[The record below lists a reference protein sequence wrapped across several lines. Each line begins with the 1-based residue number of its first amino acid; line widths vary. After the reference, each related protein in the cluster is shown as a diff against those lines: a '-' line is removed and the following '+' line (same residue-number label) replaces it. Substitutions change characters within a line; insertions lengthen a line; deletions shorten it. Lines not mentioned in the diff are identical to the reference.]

1 MKLFFV
7 PGVCSLSPHI
17 ALREAGLKFELD
29 LVDRQSKISRA
40 GVDYK
45 ALNPKGY
52 VPALQ
57 LDDGTVLTEG
67 AAIVQYIA
75 DLAPEKHLAPKAGTL
90 ERYRLTEWLVY
101 IATEIHKGFSPL
113 FRATDETR
121 PALQAALG
129 AKFDFLNKSLE
140 GKQYLL
146 GEQFSVADGYLF
158 TVLTWSPRTGMDLSK
173 WPVLNA
179 YFERVKARP
188 AVQAALAAEKAA
200 A

>member
-1 MKLFFV
+1 MKLFYV

-17 ALREAGLKFELD
+17 ALRESGLKFDLD
-29 LVDRQSKISRA
+29 KVDRNTKITA
-40 GVDYK
+40 GGVDYK
-45 ALNPKGY
+45 KLNPKGY

-67 AAIVQYIA
+67 ANIVQYIA
-75 DLAPEKHLAPKAGTL
+75 DQAPEGRLAPKYGTM
-90 ERYRLTEWLVY
+90 ERYRLNEWLVY

-129 AKFDFLNKSLE
+129 AKFDYLDGILASRQFLT
-140 GKQYLL
+140 GDA
-146 GEQFSVADGYLF
+146 FTVADGYLF

-173 WPVLNA
+173 WKHLSA
-179 YFERVKARP
+179 FFERVKARP
-188 AVQAALAAEKAA
+188 AVQEALAAEKN
-200 A
+200 